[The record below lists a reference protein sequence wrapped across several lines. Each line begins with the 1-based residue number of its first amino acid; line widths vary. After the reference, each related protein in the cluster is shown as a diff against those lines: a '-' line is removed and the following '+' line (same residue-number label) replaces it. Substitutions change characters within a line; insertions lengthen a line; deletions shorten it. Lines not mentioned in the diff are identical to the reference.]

1 MKKLYT
7 DTILD
12 TPRFSLGE
20 CPTWIQAS
28 NTLFWID
35 ITEKKLLSF
44 ELSSQIFHSASL
56 PQEPGCIAPIADHS
70 LLIAMRDGIYS
81 FNIEKKILTQLI
93 TAPYDVHIERF
104 NDGKCDAMG
113 RLWVGTVF
121 EPKTSNNAGLYCF
134 QSGPMGYQMQ
144 LMASDNMTA
153 NGLAFDSK
161 NQLMYWSNTPA
172 HQIDQFDL
180 NLDTGQIAN
189 RRPFKIFNPMR
200 PPDIYEGRPDGACI
214 DADNCYWVAMYG
226 GSKVIRLSPQAEILT
241 EINLPCQFPTMVCLG
256 GFNFKT
262 LFITTASKS
271 LNTEQLQ
278 EAPLSGHVFQIPVD
292 TPGLAI
298 NAFKTW

>member
-1 MKKLYT
+1 
-7 DTILD
+7 
-12 TPRFSLGE
+12 
-20 CPTWIQAS
+20 
-28 NTLFWID
+28 
-35 ITEKKLLSF
+35 
-44 ELSSQIFHSASL
+44 
-56 PQEPGCIAPIADHS
+56 
-70 LLIAMRDGIYS
+70 
-81 FNIEKKILTQLI
+81 
-93 TAPYDVHIERF
+93 
-104 NDGKCDAMG
+104 MG

-161 NQLMYWSNTPA
+161 NQLMFWSNTPA
-172 HQIDQFDL
+172 HQIDQFDF

-200 PPDIYEGRPDGACI
+200 PPNIYEGRPDGACI
-214 DADNCYWVAMYG
+214 DEDNCYWVAMYG
-226 GSKVIRLSPQAEILT
+226 GSKVIRLSPKAEILT

-256 GFNFKT
+256 DSDFKT
-262 LFITTASKS
+262 LFITTASKG
-271 LNTEQLQ
+271 LNAEQLK

-298 NAFKTW
+298 NAFKA

>member
-256 GFNFKT
+256 GFDFKT

>member
-172 HQIDQFDL
+172 HQINQFDL

-256 GFNFKT
+256 GFDFKT
-262 LFITTASKS
+262 LLITTASKS

-298 NAFKTW
+298 NGFKTW

>member
-241 EINLPCQFPTMVCLG
+241 EINLP
-256 GFNFKT
+256 
-262 LFITTASKS
+262 
-271 LNTEQLQ
+271 
-278 EAPLSGHVFQIPVD
+278 
-292 TPGLAI
+292 
-298 NAFKTW
+298 

>member
-1 MKKLYT
+1 MKKFYT

-12 TPRFSLGE
+12 TPQFSLGE

-44 ELSSQIFHSASL
+44 ELSSQIFHCVQL

-81 FNIEKKILTQLI
+81 FNIEKKILKQLI
-93 TAPYDVHIERF
+93 SAPYDVHTERF

-161 NQLMYWSNTPA
+161 NQLMFWSNTPA
-172 HQIDQFDL
+172 HQIDQFDF

-200 PPDIYEGRPDGACI
+200 PPNIYEGRPDGACI
-214 DADNCYWVAMYG
+214 DEDNCYWVAMYG
-226 GSKVIRLSPQAEILT
+226 GSKVIRLSPKAEILT

-256 GFNFKT
+256 DSDFKT
-262 LFITTASKS
+262 LFITTASKG
-271 LNTEQLQ
+271 LNAEQLK

-298 NAFKTW
+298 NAFKA

>member
-214 DADNCYWVAMYG
+214 DADNCYGVAMYG

-256 GFNFKT
+256 GFDFKT